1 MRPGLLAGGRWG
13 AQCPGPP
20 CLPGERRGETGLP
33 WAPHVCPGVAAGAPE
48 DHSQEGRAGA
58 APERRQGL
66 LRCRQVAAR
75 APPPPL
81 QRRGRGTRPRPWRS
95 QDGDQRSARGA
106 GLGGLA
112 GTCRSS
118 TPSEVLPVGGGGGA
132 SPQTHD
138 LQARPSEEARRSCGH
153 VTPRPAP
160 TTAGRTGVTARR
172 LRPPPSRPGLGTPD
186 SVSSHWP
193 PEVPAPQPEAC
204 PARPHLLSP
213 SPPATRLSC
222 CLRRLQPRPM
232 PRPAPQPL
240 GLWSF
245 VAAAPG
251 EYRLL

>member
-81 QRRGRGTRPRPWRS
+81 QRRGRGTCPRPWRS

-118 TPSEVLPVGGGGGA
+118 TPSEVLPVGGGGA
-132 SPQTHD
+132 NPQTHD

-186 SVSSHWP
+186 SC
-193 PEVPAPQPEAC
+193 PATGRPKCLPRSLR
-204 PARPHLLSP
+204 PARPVPISSLRPLLPPGCPAVSGASCPGRCPAQLHSHSTCGHL
-213 SPPATRLSC
+213 
-222 CLRRLQPRPM
+222 
-232 PRPAPQPL
+232 
-240 GLWSF
+240 
-245 VAAAPG
+245 
-251 EYRLL
+251 